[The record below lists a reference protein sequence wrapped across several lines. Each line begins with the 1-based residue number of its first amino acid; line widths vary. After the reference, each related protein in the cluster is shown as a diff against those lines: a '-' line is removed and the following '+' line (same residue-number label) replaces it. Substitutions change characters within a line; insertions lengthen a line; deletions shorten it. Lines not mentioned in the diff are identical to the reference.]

1 MKDIKQYIFV
11 IKQLNRKETRRLNS
25 GTQLGTFWNVFNPLL
40 FMVVMS
46 TLYGTIFKHDIDNF
60 QVYFF
65 SGFIIYTLYK
75 SGMEGAM
82 LSIVQNKNFLL
93 HTKIPMRIFVFER
106 VYTALVNSIYMLIA
120 FVAVLIYYK
129 IPFRALD
136 ILVIPVILS
145 IVLTVFGFG
154 EVLAVIC
161 VFFEDIRYLY
171 SILMTLVMFGSA
183 IIFPIERVSQ
193 GLQMFIRI
201 TPIYNGT
208 YLFRSI
214 VMNGKIP
221 ELTAWIEQMFWCA
234 FALFIGEVV
243 FKKNMN
249 KLVEKI

>member
-1 MKDIKQYIFV
+1 
-11 IKQLNRKETRRLNS
+11 
-25 GTQLGTFWNVFNPLL
+25 
-40 FMVVMS
+40 
-46 TLYGTIFKHDIDNF
+46 
-60 QVYFF
+60 
-65 SGFIIYTLYK
+65 
-75 SGMEGAM
+75 
-82 LSIVQNKNFLL
+82 
-93 HTKIPMRIFVFER
+93 
-106 VYTALVNSIYMLIA
+106 
-120 FVAVLIYYK
+120 
-129 IPFRALD
+129 
-136 ILVIPVILS
+136 
-145 IVLTVFGFG
+145 
-154 EVLAVIC
+154 
-161 VFFEDIRYLY
+161 
-171 SILMTLVMFGSA
+171 MTLVMFGSA